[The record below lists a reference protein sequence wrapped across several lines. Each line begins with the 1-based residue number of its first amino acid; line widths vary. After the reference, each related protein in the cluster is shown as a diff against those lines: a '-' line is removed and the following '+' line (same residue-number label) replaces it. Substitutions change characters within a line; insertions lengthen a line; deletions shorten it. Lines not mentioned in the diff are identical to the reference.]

1 MLEAQFPI
9 PLLSK
14 GFDLEGDSM
23 TPTMLRQLWS
33 LIETTQAHLL
43 LKLDDASLVQW
54 LLKQFKQER
63 SLNHEEIN
71 VLSDYLNNRLSLIRD
86 LAQQR

>member
-1 MLEAQFPI
+1 
-9 PLLSK
+9 
-14 GFDLEGDSM
+14 M

-33 LIETTQAHLL
+33 LIETTQANLL

-54 LLKQFKQER
+54 LLKQFKQQQ
-63 SLNHEEIN
+63 SLNHEEIHILN
-71 VLSDYLNNRLSLIRD
+71 DYLNNRLSLIRE

>member
-1 MLEAQFPI
+1 
-9 PLLSK
+9 
-14 GFDLEGDSM
+14 M
-23 TPTMLRQLWS
+23 TPTMLRQLWN

-63 SLNHEEIN
+63 TLNHEEVDILN
-71 VLSDYLNNRLSLIRD
+71 DYLNNRLSLIRE

>member
-1 MLEAQFPI
+1 
-9 PLLSK
+9 
-14 GFDLEGDSM
+14 M

-33 LIETTQAHLL
+33 LIERTQTNLL
-43 LKLDDASLVQW
+43 LKHDDESLVQW

-63 SLNHEEIN
+63 SLNCEEIHILN
-71 VLSDYLNNRLSLIRD
+71 DYLYNRLSLIRE

>member
-1 MLEAQFPI
+1 
-9 PLLSK
+9 
-14 GFDLEGDSM
+14 M

-33 LIETTQAHLL
+33 LIENTQANML

-54 LLKQFKQER
+54 ILKQLHNQR
-63 SLNHEEIN
+63 SLDYQQTDI
-71 VLSDYLNNRLSLIRD
+71 LSDYIRIKIPLIRD